1 MTEVAIALHDE
12 TQTQAQ
18 GLNRVDCRRQH
29 RLRHRRRFG
38 SNTGK
43 LYTEQGRRQALAQ
56 IGLLGTPTS
65 QAPSQGE
72 APGAEIKLRCNGVT
86 IMPKQ
91 VDNPAK
97 P

>member
-12 TQTQAQ
+12 TQAQAQ

-72 APGAEIKLRCNGVT
+72 APGGRN
-86 IMPKQ
+86 
-91 VDNPAK
+91 
-97 P
+97 

>member
-1 MTEVAIALHDE
+1 MRRTPLTTIRHAANQREDRRGMTEVAIALHDE

-43 LYTEQGRRQALAQ
+43 LRSR
-56 IGLLGTPTS
+56 
-65 QAPSQGE
+65 
-72 APGAEIKLRCNGVT
+72 GV
-86 IMPKQ
+86 
-91 VDNPAK
+91 AK
-97 P
+97 HWRK

>member
-12 TQTQAQ
+12 TQAQAQ

-43 LYTEQGRRQALAQ
+43 LRSTGALAQ

-65 QAPSQGE
+65 QAPSQGK
-72 APGAEIKLRCNGVT
+72 APGGRN
-86 IMPKQ
+86 
-91 VDNPAK
+91 
-97 P
+97 